1 MRAFVTGATGFVGAH
16 LVAALRARGDTVAA
30 LVRAPA
36 RAARLGWDDAV
47 QRIQGDLSDA
57 AALAAGMAG
66 ADVVFHVAGTISG
79 HTPAAFFR
87 VNRDGTARVLE
98 AAATTAP
105 ARLVFVST
113 LGVAGPS
120 ASGRPHESG
129 EESGPVTDYARSK
142 RAAEDLVRG
151 SDFAWTIVR
160 PPAVYGEWDTEF
172 LRVFRLAQLGVAP
185 VFGAGTQE
193 LSFVHAADLALA
205 LIAAA
210 ERGTAGRTYYAAHP
224 AIHTSRDVALAV
236 GRAVG
241 RTPRI
246 LPVPG
251 TLARGLLRAIGTA
264 ARLAGQSTLLTADK
278 ANEFLAPAWTC
289 SPAVLTR
296 DTGWA
301 AEHDLASG
309 LRRTA
314 RWYRDQGWL

>member
-47 QRIQGDLSDA
+47 QRIQGDLGDA

-309 LRRTA
+309 FRRTA
-314 RWYRDQGWL
+314 QWYRDQGWL